1 MRKSLSRICVALA
14 ALLMVALPEAAA
26 QYFTAG
32 SDPAG
37 IRWRQMDYN
46 NYSVI
51 FPQGMDSLAKRYLYL
66 FEKSRD
72 HAQEGMRIIN
82 PKVPIVLHPYAITG
96 NSTAAWG
103 PKRLEVFTTP
113 TPYGGLPLN
122 YEEQT
127 ALHTNRLLGYM
138 AQYDTHVFR
147 FMQHGIFGQHAV
159 AFGVGFYPSV
169 WQAVGDA
176 ALFVGDETPS
186 GFGRNGESLMFYRA
200 AFVEHDIRSYDRWR
214 YGSYRDYT
222 PSTKAFGYIINSNM
236 RFYSGNPFAMGD
248 VLDFQM
254 RDWWDVFGYWNKSFL
269 AGSGKTVR
277 KHWRFISAFY
287 PTIWSDDY
295 IRRGHYTSTLPLL
308 NKEERLYTEFRDI
321 VPDGNGGA
329 FATKKGMQYVKQL
342 VHIDA
347 DGHQKRLR
355 AFSDKASRI
364 VKGSD
369 GKLYWSE
376 EIPDPRWELR
386 SSSVIRSYDPAT
398 GRTRNVSRG
407 TRWFNPSVSASGD
420 SLIAADYKIEGGSSC
435 IVTDRQTG
443 EILREIPAPKQGQ
456 ITETVVTGGR
466 IYALVITEKGQGLYS
481 TSADGVKEPLWRC
494 EIADQHSYIQHLSA
508 TGGDINFVSDRDG
521 ICQIYRFS
529 PSDGSLRK
537 AANARFGQFYPTFT
551 PEGDLICGDYDSKG
565 MHPVRIPADS
575 LEWKSVEME
584 RDVRAAYPMAEH
596 LTDIARYGAGD
607 TDVAE
612 LAAIREGID
621 SLESKPY
628 SKAGHLLHIHSWA
641 PFYGSVNR
649 IMKMS
654 YDELYQLV
662 GLGATVISQNTL
674 GTAVSQLGYEYH
686 DGRHTGHLNFNYT
699 GWYPAI
705 ELTADFNDHELLLEG
720 KGKPFS
726 IDAGARIYIP
736 WNFSRGGWNRGLI
749 PYVEGNWCN
758 DGILNFTYGARW
770 YSMLERS
777 KRQLS
782 PRLGFG
788 LEVDGRKIMDNYG
801 VRNLSYI
808 YAYGYLPG
816 FTKDQ
821 SLKLTAGFQK
831 QWQWQDVD
839 SGPGSA
845 INNAGNAPAYAL
857 SNLAKMPR
865 GYKQIPLTDYAKFT
879 ADYGIFIYLGDVTW
893 PWLYYLSRMQI
904 VPFADFAINRSG
916 VYSVKEIEGQSF
928 IDRLIHGKTE
938 FDRIIPGAQNPK
950 YLYSYGADILVSGHF
965 FRIGSEITIGVRYA
979 RTGEGLNTWQVIF
992 GHDMK

>member
-14 ALLMVALPEAAA
+14 ALLMAALPEAAA

-37 IRWRQMDYN
+37 TKWRQMDYDH
-46 NYSVI
+46 YSVI
-51 FPQGMDSLAKRYLYL
+51 FPQGMDSLAKRYLFL

-72 HAQEGMRIIN
+72 RAQEGMRIIN

-113 TPYGGLPLN
+113 KPYGGLPLN
-122 YEEQT
+122 YDEQT

-138 AQYDTHVFR
+138 SQYDTHVFR
-147 FMQHGIFGQHAV
+147 FMQHGPFGQHAV

-176 ALFVGDETPS
+176 ALFVGDETQS

-222 PSTKAFGYIINSNM
+222 PSTEAFGYIINSNM
-236 RFYSGNPFAMGD
+236 RFYSGNPYAMGD
-248 VLDFQM
+248 VLGFQM

-321 VPDGNGGA
+321 VPDGDGGA

-342 VHIDA
+342 VHIEK
-347 DGHQKRLR
+347 DGSQKRMR

-364 VKGSD
+364 VKGAD

-386 SSSVIRSYDPAT
+386 SSSVILSYDPAT

-407 TRWFNPSVSASGD
+407 TRWFNPSVSENGD
-420 SLIAADYKIEGGSSC
+420 ALFATEYKIEGGSSC
-435 IVTDRQTG
+435 VMIDPSTG
-443 EILREIPAPKQGQ
+443 AVKAEIPAPKGGQ
-456 ITETVVTGGR
+456 ITETVQAAGR
-466 IYALVITEKGQGLYS
+466 LYALIITEKGQGLYS
-481 TSADGVKEPLWRC
+481 IDPDRKEWRC
-494 EIADQHSYIQHLSA
+494 EIKDQHGYIQHISQ
-508 TGGDINFVSDRDG
+508 TNGEINFVCDRDG

-529 PSDGSLRK
+529 PADGSLRK
-537 AANARFGQFYPTFT
+537 AANARFGQFYPTFA
-551 PEGDLICGDYDSKG
+551 PNGDLICGDYDSRG

-575 LEWKSVEME
+575 LEWKPVEME
-584 RDVRAAYPMAEH
+584 RDARAAYPMAEH
-596 LTDIARYGAGD
+596 LTDIARYGAGA
-607 TDVAE
+607 TDDAE
-612 LAAIREGID
+612 LDRISTEIA

-628 SKAGHLLHIHSWA
+628 RKAGKLFNIHSWA
-641 PFYGSVNR
+641 PFYGNVNR

-674 GTAVSQLGYEYH
+674 GTAVTQLGYEYH
-686 DGRHTGHLNFNYT
+686 DRRHTGHINFNYS

-705 ELTADFNDHELLLEG
+705 ELTADFNDHELLLDG

-758 DGILNFTYGARW
+758 DGIFNFTYGARW
-770 YSMLERS
+770 YSVLERS

-788 LEVDGRKIMDNYG
+788 LEVDGRTLWDAQG
-801 VRNLSYI
+801 TRDLSYI
-808 YAYGYLPG
+808 YTYGYLPG

-831 QWQWQDVD
+831 QWQATGDEERF
-839 SGPGSA
+839 A
-845 INNAGNAPAYAL
+845 APSYAL

-865 GYKQIPLTDYAKFT
+865 GYNQMPLTDYAKFT

-904 VPFADFAINRSG
+904 VPFADFAINRG
-916 VYSVKEIEGQSF
+916 AVYSVKERENQSF

-938 FDRIIPGAQNPK
+938 FDAIIPGAQNPR
-950 YLYSYGADILVSGHF
+950 YLYSYGADVLVSGHF
-965 FRIGSEITIGVRYA
+965 FRIGSEISIGVRYA
-979 RTGEGLNTWQVIF
+979 RTGEGRNTWQVIF
-992 GHDMK
+992 GHNMK